1 MKCASRVYSK
11 SWPSTVGVYA
21 DYALHFKE
29 VMQSCM
35 HDALG
40 HVSETYFLLY
50 ISHPLICIFLI
61 YSDRRCRR
69 AAFHIDLSL
78 MFPAVGCIR
87 CCFSGRFVGLV
98 SLFSCLSF
106 IIIDMVLKSF
116 YFGSK
121 TQQFSFKKKCDFKNT
136 NLCWT
141 VFSHRTSKDIWMNF
155 SVNYFL
161 QQNLTWTSRKLQTNF
176 VLAHYIT
183 SILAWSILGP

>member
-29 VMQSCM
+29 VIQSCM

-61 YSDRRCRR
+61 YSDRQCRR

-121 TQQFSFKKKCDFKNT
+121 TQQLSFKKMWFQKHQPLLNCLFT
-136 NLCWT
+136 
-141 VFSHRTSKDIWMNF
+141 
-155 SVNYFL
+155 
-161 QQNLTWTSRKLQTNF
+161 QNLKRHMNEF
-176 VLAHYIT
+176 
-183 SILAWSILGP
+183 